1 MVNFPDSMPTD
12 ALITLIDKLRGK
24 DVPNKLV
31 YQAAWNVAG
40 YGIDQVIQNQKPI
53 VKSSEPRT
61 DEDDALTLESF
72 LAMQGNNE
80 EGLKAFVP
88 YWLIIAIAMRIL
100 KNVLE

>member
-1 MVNFPDSMPTD
+1 
-12 ALITLIDKLRGK
+12 
-24 DVPNKLV
+24 V

-40 YGIDQVIQNQKPI
+40 YGIDQVVKNQKPI
-53 VKSSEPRT
+53 VKSLETRT

-80 EGLKAFVP
+80 QGLKAFVP
-88 YWLIIAIAMRIL
+88 WWLIISIAVRIL

>member
-1 MVNFPDSMPTD
+1 MIDFPDSMPTD
-12 ALITLIDKLRGK
+12 AIVTLIDKLRGK
-24 DVPNKLV
+24 DVPIKLV

-40 YGIDQVIQNQKPI
+40 YGIEQVVQNQKPI
-53 VKSSEPRT
+53 VKNSEPRT

-88 YWLIIAIAMRIL
+88 WWLIIAIAVRVL

>member
-1 MVNFPDSMPTD
+1 MIDFPDSMPTD
-12 ALITLIDKLRGK
+12 ALVTLIDKLRGK

-40 YGIDQVIQNQKPI
+40 YGIDQVVKNQKPI
-53 VKSSEPRT
+53 VKSLETRT

-80 EGLKAFVP
+80 QGLKAFVP
-88 YWLIIAIAMRIL
+88 WWLIISIAVRIL